1 MSSEY
6 YVNSITK
13 QVTTLT
19 VNSILKLTAN
29 SIINSTK
36 RPIINSTAYTHA
48 KMSIVLNL

>member
-6 YVNSITK
+6 NVNLITK

-19 VNSILKLTAN
+19 VNLILKLTAN
-29 SIINSTK
+29 SIIISIT
-36 RPIINSTAYTHA
+36 RLIINLTAYTHA